1 MSDDDI
7 TVLPWLLYKKNWRPF
22 CFDQLHKQIIHQN
35 AQIFKKKMIE
45 NFTTSTFGLK
55 LKEKQ

>member
-1 MSDDDI
+1 MTSQYWLGFPSKRI
-7 TVLPWLLYKKNWRPF
+7 GYLFVLTSYINNICIKMLKF
-22 CFDQLHKQIIHQN
+22 S
-35 AQIFKKKMIE
+35 KKMIE